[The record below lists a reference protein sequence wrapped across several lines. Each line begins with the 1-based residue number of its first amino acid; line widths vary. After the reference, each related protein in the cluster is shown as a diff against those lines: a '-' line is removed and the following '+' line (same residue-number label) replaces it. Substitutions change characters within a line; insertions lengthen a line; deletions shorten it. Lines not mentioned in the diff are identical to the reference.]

1 MKDIVLIHPAID
13 FEDNYPCSW
22 IPYSILSLASRISTA
37 NYRVH
42 IYDEH
47 KMTKEEIIMSISTY
61 TPFAVGITIMTGGGQ
76 IERVLSFAKY
86 FKNTFPECFVIFG
99 GPHVNVLPKQ
109 TIENELIDF
118 VSAGPGQNTLIQLLD
133 ALSNNSSVDSIPGI
147 YYKNKDERKVYVPQ
161 KLKATIP
168 HLYSYNFG
176 LINPEE
182 YVRYDSTISART
194 INYIASQGCPYACKF
209 CYECSYDKK
218 YYTMGVENVYKDI
231 KLLVEKYNINGI
243 KFYDADFFI
252 NEKRCIQIIKILKG
266 HNLAWAAS
274 IHPND
279 ILRAKRNGEN
289 KLLRS
294 ITESNC
300 KRLLMGMESG
310 SNHVL
315 NDIVNKHVTAEE
327 LVEVAKEIG
336 YYGILGSYTF
346 MVGYPDETEYEQ
358 EKTFKLIEQLW
369 SLNIP
374 IETKVH
380 IYLPYPGTPLYN
392 RAIELGFDPPKKLAD
407 WSDFNYYKA
416 MTPWTDEHLEKRVI
430 EYTKMVD
437 KNKLLQKEDY

>member
-13 FEDNYPCSW
+13 FEENYPCSW
-22 IPYSILSLASRISTA
+22 IPYSVLSLASRIPLA

-47 KMTKEEIIMSISTY
+47 KMTKEEIMMSVSTY

-76 IERVLSFAKY
+76 IKRALSFAKY

-99 GPHVNVLPKQ
+99 GPHANVLPKQ
-109 TIENELIDF
+109 TIENEFIDF
-118 VSAGPGQNTLIQLLD
+118 VSAGAGQDAFLQLLD
-133 ALSNNSSVDSIPGI
+133 ALSTNSSVDLIPGI
-147 YYKNKDERKVYVPQ
+147 YYKNHDTGNIYIPQ

-182 YVRYDSTISART
+182 YIRYDSTISART

-209 CYECSYDKK
+209 CYECLYEKK
-218 YYTMGVENVYKDI
+218 YYTMSVENVHKDI
-231 KLLVEKYNINGI
+231 KLLAEKYHATGI

-252 NEKRCIQIIKILKG
+252 NERRCIQIVETLKEY
-266 HNLAWAAS
+266 NLSWAAS
-274 IHPND
+274 IHPYD

-289 KLLRS
+289 ELLRS
-294 ITESNC
+294 IADSNC

-315 NDIVNKHVTAEE
+315 ADIINKHVTVEE

-346 MVGYPDETEYEQ
+346 MVGYPDETTYEQ
-358 EKTFKLIEQLW
+358 EKTFKLIERLW
-369 SLNIP
+369 SLNYP

-380 IYLPYPGTPLYN
+380 VYLPYPGTPLYN
-392 RAIELGFDPPKKLAD
+392 RAIELGFEPPQKLAD
-407 WSDFNYYKA
+407 WSEFNYYKA
-416 MTPWTDEHLEKRVI
+416 MTPWTDEHLEKCAI
-430 EYTKMVD
+430 KYTKMID
-437 KNKLLQKEDY
+437 KNK